1 MNGKLKDSKR
11 TWVDSDDAPEI
22 TEKWIAEA
30 DLYKGEKL
38 IRRGR
43 GPQQTPTK
51 QAVSIRLSPEVLDY
65 FKATGKGWQT
75 RLDEILKGY
84 VREHR

>member
-22 TEKWIAEA
+22 TEEWIEEA
-30 DLYKGEKL
+30 NLYKGEKL
-38 IRRGR
+38 VRRGR
-43 GPQQTPTK
+43 GPQQVPTK
-51 QAVSIRLSPEVLDY
+51 RAVSIRLSPEVLDY

-75 RLDEILKGY
+75 RLDEVLKGY
-84 VREHR
+84 VREQR

>member
-22 TEKWIAEA
+22 TEEWIEEA
-30 DLYKGEKL
+30 DLYNGEKL
-38 IRRGR
+38 VRRGR

-65 FKATGKGWQT
+65 FRATGKGWQT
-75 RLDEILKGY
+75 RLDEVLKGY
-84 VREHR
+84 VREQR

>member
-1 MNGKLKDSKR
+1 MNGKLKDSKS

-22 TEKWIAEA
+22 TEEWIEEA
-30 DLYKGEKL
+30 DLYNGEKL
-38 IRRGR
+38 VRRGR

-65 FKATGKGWQT
+65 FRATGKGWQT
-75 RLDEILKGY
+75 RLDEVLKGY
-84 VREHR
+84 VREQR